1 MTEGRE
7 ELQGR
12 KCNGAV
18 PFDEGIAAM
27 YRAHPNM
34 ATEMLDECIEMGDR
48 EALWLTFRHLV
59 QASLFFAEVK
69 IVDSKGR
76 MSK

>member
-1 MTEGRE
+1 
-7 ELQGR
+7 
-12 KCNGAV
+12 
-18 PFDEGIAAM
+18 
-27 YRAHPNM
+27 M